1 MKSYTNLRNALP
13 ALMVVSLAGCVGN
26 DMSDLQQQVERIK
39 QTTPGVQLEPP
50 PKLEPY
56 QPFAYAAYGLETP
69 FDEPEFMKKKPDT
82 QPTAVGGGPR
92 PDITRPKELLEDYSL
107 DSLKMVGTINKEGLW
122 ALMEAPDAVV
132 HRVAI
137 GNYMG
142 TNHGRITSLSEGR
155 VDLIEIVP
163 DGLGGWEQR
172 ESFLSISE

>member
-1 MKSYTNLRNALP
+1 VKPHNTIRKSLP
-13 ALMVVSLAGCVGN
+13 ALLVLSLTGCVGN
-26 DMSDLQQQVERIK
+26 DMTDLQQQVERIK

-69 FDEPEFMKKKPDT
+69 FDEPAFLKEPVEEQRAADGEKF
-82 QPTAVGGGPR
+82 GPVPGR
-92 PDITRPKELLEDYSL
+92 LKELLEDYSL
-107 DSLKMVGTINKEGLW
+107 DSLKMVGTINREGLW

-132 HRVAI
+132 HRVKI

-142 TNHGRITSLSEGR
+142 TNHGRIISLSEGR

>member
-1 MKSYTNLRNALP
+1 MKPLNTIRKSLP
-13 ALMVVSLAGCVGN
+13 ALVVLSLTGCVGN
-26 DMSDLQQQVERIK
+26 DMTDLQQQVERIK
-39 QTTPGVQLEPP
+39 QTTRGVQLESP
-50 PKLEPY
+50 PKLVPY

-69 FDEPEFMKKKPDT
+69 FDEPAFLKEKVEGPTTIGDKKFGPD
-82 QPTAVGGGPR
+82 QER
-92 PDITRPKELLEDYSL
+92 LKELLEDYSL
-107 DSLKMVGTINKEGLW
+107 DSLKMVGTIDREGLW

-132 HRVAI
+132 HRVKI

-142 TNHGRITSLSEGR
+142 TNHGRIISLSEGR

>member
-1 MKSYTNLRNALP
+1 VKRHTTLRHSLP

-39 QTTPGVQLEPP
+39 QTTPGVQLDPP

-56 QPFAYAAYGLETP
+56 QPFAYAAYGLATP
-69 FDEPEFMKKKPDT
+69 FDEPSFLTDQKRDDTARTDDFGPD
-82 QPTAVGGGPR
+82 PE
-92 PDITRPKELLEDYSL
+92 RPKELLEDYSL
-107 DSLKMVGTINKEGLW
+107 DSLKMVGTINREGLW

-132 HRVAI
+132 HRVKI

-142 TNHGRITSLSEGR
+142 TNHGRIISLSEGR